1 MNDIGEEVNL
11 QEKVR
16 KEKPFERLGGNLNAF
31 GAPNVIFYVSE
42 NQLKR
47 LVTPLS
53 ILPVT
58 LPNPRI
64 DLSLFRI

>member
-42 NQLKR
+42 NQL

-64 DLSLFRI
+64 DLSPFRI

>member
-31 GAPNVIFYVSE
+31 GAKCN
-42 NQLKR
+42 LLRKR
-47 LVTPLS
+47 EPAEAFGNSALNPSSNTP
-53 ILPVT
+53 
-58 LPNPRI
+58 
-64 DLSLFRI
+64 